1 MVKNNNLIM
10 QKTPPFTYFDYVLK
24 PTNLYKVITLYDR
37 ICAAWLVFSC
47 NAVAVKWYSYSEAKK
62 MIK

>member
-1 MVKNNNLIM
+1 M